1 MRLGGLALLTSS
13 MIYKLKVDRL
23 FYDEKRSFRKKPS
36 DLQEPVEAL
45 SMPFRLRTP
54 VSDIDDLVAALES
67 LMKEISRSP
76 SSPVEEG
83 VFQPGLEARV
93 VEQDTIA
100 VMLKAYSDHLLA
112 GLSRKEPTAFGDLIK
127 GLQPI
132 EVARVFIVLLFLAHS
147 GRIIL
152 LQEED
157 AVDFSVLG
165 VGEAIAR

>member
-1 MRLGGLALLTSS
+1 M
-13 MIYKLKVDRL
+13 
-23 FYDEKRSFRKKPS
+23 
-36 DLQEPVEAL
+36 
-45 SMPFRLRTP
+45 
-54 VSDIDDLVAALES
+54 SDIDDLVAALES
-67 LMKEISRSP
+67 LMKEISKSP

-100 VMLKAYSDHLLA
+100 MMLRTYSDELLA
-112 GLSRKEPTAFGDLIK
+112 GLSRKEPTGFGDLIK
-127 GLQPI
+127 GMEPI

-157 AVDFSVLG
+157 AEDFSVLG